1 MDKRT
6 IGIAVI
12 VVALVV
18 AFTGIASAAPAGDSE
33 YTQDFGT
40 PVTNASEGASNAAR
54 GGNITQANFTGVAS
68 QTAKWQGYYGNLSG
82 SVTLGSSTGTMK
94 SWGWS
99 NESNIGYVLATPGW
113 SNESN
118 IGYVLATPNS
128 SIPDWSN
135 YTVVSSNGDID
146 TVYQFNTNDVDSA
159 DKTFDDTP
167 VSTAVVVAGT
177 SHTASNE
184 NTVLTWNAD
193 ASADKWQ
200 TTALDYG
207 SPTAGQTQLMM
218 FVGVNNATAAASAY
232 NDILCDWW
240 INTELLLL
248 HRAEVTGVEAETL
261 GVFRLPLLFFHR
273 QSISI
278 ATTT

>member
-12 VVALVV
+12 VVALVA

-40 PVTNASEGASNAAR
+40 PVTNASVGALNAAR

-82 SVTLGSSTGTMK
+82 SVTLGSSGGT
-94 SWGWS
+94 GWS
-99 NESNIGYVLATPGW
+99 NST
-113 SNESN
+113 N
-118 IGYVLATPNS
+118 IGYVLATPNG
-128 SIPDWSN
+128 SIPDWHN
-135 YTVVSSNGDID
+135 YSVSSADTID
-146 TVYQFNTNDVDSA
+146 TAYGFDTSDVDDA
-159 DKTFDDTP
+159 GATFDDTP
-167 VSTAVVVAGT
+167 VSATLVIAGT
-177 SHTASNE
+177 SHTATSS

-193 ASADKWQ
+193 ASADRWQ

-232 NDILCDWW
+232 NDIACDYQM
-240 INTELLLL
+240 IVPVHGGSTQNYYFYIEL
-248 HRAEVTGVEAETL
+248 R
-261 GVFRLPLLFFHR
+261 
-273 QSISI
+273 
-278 ATTT
+278 

>member
-99 NESNIGYVLATPGW
+99 NESNIGYVLATP
-113 SNESN
+113 
-118 IGYVLATPNS
+118 NS

-159 DKTFDDTP
+159 NKTFDDTP

-232 NDILCDWW
+232 NDILCDYQM
-240 INTELLLL
+240 IVPVHGGSTQNYYFYIEL
-248 HRAEVTGVEAETL
+248 R
-261 GVFRLPLLFFHR
+261 
-273 QSISI
+273 
-278 ATTT
+278 